1 MAHEQD
7 YDRSLE
13 IDVVLILG
21 VFMLTFGLL
30 LFPISAGRLPY
41 SANGAYGLFLVLVS
55 VQTVT
60 MGKTPFG
67 DFRRSWAVV
76 IVGLG
81 AAALGMV
88 ACFIPGVLTEV
99 ARAAVGIILLGGGL
113 SLLLQLLMSRTKA
126 RLWFKAGPVLAQLA
140 IACALVYALGI
151 VLGVITLAPGLLANE
166 PTAIV
171 LIAWGGSLFY
181 LAWLLRKVAILYPVK
196 ASEALGSVPASAGC
210 FALFTDAFLPLS
222 PAIFVLLGLSL
233 VLLGLLFVP
242 VSLGLIP
249 FSPDGQLGLL
259 LTIMAIQAMALGATP
274 LGQLSRPSWML
285 AVGLTFAALGIIAS
299 IVPSLLTDW
308 LRTLI
313 GVLNIGSG
321 AKSLVATYLPVWRLR
336 EDAADLASVP
346 TVVRT
351 PNGTQTAVNWLNI
364 VFGVTMLVPALTPG
378 FLMPAILVA
387 FGLLLIRLAMILRSL
402 AALQASAPR

>member
-1 MAHEQD
+1 MAQEQD

-13 IDVVLILG
+13 IDVLLILG
-21 VFMLTFGLL
+21 VFMLIFGVL
-30 LFPISAGRLPY
+30 LFPISAGRLSY
-41 SANGAYGLFLVLVS
+41 NANSAYGLFLVLIS
-55 VQTVT
+55 FQTVT

-88 ACFIPGVLTEV
+88 ACFIPGVLSEV

-113 SLLLQLLMSRTKA
+113 SLLLQLLLSKTKA
-126 RLWFKAGPVLAQLA
+126 RLWLKAGPVLAQLA

-196 ASEALGSVPASAGC
+196 ASEALGSIPASAGR
-210 FALFTDAFLPLS
+210 FALFTDAVLPLS
-222 PAIFVLLGLSL
+222 SAIFVLLGLSL
-233 VLLGLLFVP
+233 ALVGLLLVP
-242 VSLGLIP
+242 VGLGLIP

-259 LTIMAIQAMALGATP
+259 LTVMAIQAMALGATP

-285 AVGLTFAALGIIAS
+285 AVGVTFAALGIVAS
-299 IVPSLLTDW
+299 IVPGLLTDW
-308 LRTLI
+308 LRILI

-321 AKSLVATYLPVWRLR
+321 AKSLVATYLPAWRPR
-336 EDAADLASVP
+336 EGAPDPASVP
-346 TVVRT
+346 TIFRT
-351 PNGTQTAVNWLNI
+351 LNWTQTTVNWLNI

-378 FLMPAILVA
+378 LLMPVILVV

-402 AALQASAPR
+402 AALQASAPC